1 MVEFIWTKDYFVIHF
16 VNFQSIHKVKQS
28 EIGLKAKASIQKS
41 GENPALFKSLIMTE
55 VYALELLISR
65 IFKKAM
71 GKADKVTEAVVKAEL
86 EPTKIRVVNELVTV
100 KSESIFEMP
109 KKSELASKYLR
120 LADIYTKLEKQNTAI
135 YQREQQLDC
144 VEKEPARAKGL
155 FKGKKAW
162 EIAGTDGAV
171 KSTDFQHETVFI
183 EYRSGVWI

>member
-1 MVEFIWTKDYFVIHF
+1 
-16 VNFQSIHKVKQS
+16 
-28 EIGLKAKASIQKS
+28 
-41 GENPALFKSLIMTE
+41 MTE